1 MSTATIRKPGM
12 IQDVGYFGSRISD
25 NLTETKE
32 GFLVC
37 HSVPI
42 ARTGW
47 QKYIGRE
54 IGLTGDEADKLIDVY
69 RSPEEVFS
77 AETMAS
83 FRGKPL
89 TNNHP
94 DMDVNPDNALWLVK
108 GVVDNVRRGTGSESK
123 LLLADIIAYDRGT
136 IQAIL
141 DGKREVSC
149 GYNCQYVRM
158 PDGTYQQRDIRGNHV
173 AIVDE
178 GRAGARVSIRDA
190 AAALVDWWKNRK
202 QEDPRS
208 TLDSGEEVNQ
218 EMDENEKAARK
229 YGIAMKEDGHRSPP
243 EGKPQDREDYGD
255 PVNFKYPLTKP
266 FIRAALSYFN
276 AAGEREKG
284 EYTTSEW
291 ETIGER
297 LATAA
302 TRELGMPHKYE
313 RGNVINEEEK
323 KEVKD
328 RMTRRRSVLDSIP
341 NGFGVRHLFTAI
353 GLQRFAQDA
362 DPEEMMDALEELTEE
377 EREDRKRE
385 EKGEDR
391 KAKDRKGRD
400 ADPEKKDEDG
410 KTEDAKAH
418 DDDDERLTNLEKKMD
433 ELMSMMKGIK
443 DKTND
448 AKTRDKSADEMI
460 EDAMKSLDEALEG
473 TEGTSSA
480 GEGLSVS
487 QGGSESGNAGPVVN
501 EEGRPL
507 SGEEAME
514 RVTDAAAARAALSSL
529 RPVLLSIKDEK
540 ERIHVTDAAIQ
551 AVMGAPKRSYAQV
564 QDSFRTGANTAQQRA
579 IDARQG
585 AYPQGNRNAQQART
599 QALDGLG
606 LNIAQ
611 SRNPHYKKQ
620 A

>member
-54 IGLTGDEADKLIDVY
+54 IGLKGDEADKLIDVY

-108 GVVDNVRRGTGSESK
+108 GVVDNVRRGTGSESN

-218 EMDENEKAARK
+218 EMDENAKAARK

-255 PVNFKYPLTKP
+255 PVNFKYPLTKS
-266 FIRAALSYFN
+266 FIRAALTYFN

-284 EYTTSEW
+284 GYTTSEW
-291 ETIGER
+291 EIIGER
-297 LATAA
+297 IATAA

-418 DDDDERLTNLEKKMD
+418 DDDEERLTNLEKKMD
-433 ELMSMMKGIK
+433 ELMSMVKGIN

-473 TEGTSSA
+473 KEGTSSA

-540 ERIHVTDAAIQ
+540 ERIRVTDAAIQ
-551 AVMGAPKRSYAQV
+551 AVMGTPKRSYAQV

-585 AYPQGNRNAQQART
+585 AYPQGNRSAQQART